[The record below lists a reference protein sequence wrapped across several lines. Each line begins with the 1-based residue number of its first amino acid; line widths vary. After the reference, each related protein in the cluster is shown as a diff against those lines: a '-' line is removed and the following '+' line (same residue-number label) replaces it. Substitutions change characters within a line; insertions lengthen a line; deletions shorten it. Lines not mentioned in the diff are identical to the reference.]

1 MGADRGHQRRDM
13 DEIARPA
20 GDLDVVD
27 VRLVADDQ
35 FERGV
40 DLMAGGGVVAL
51 DQHGAR
57 ALLDHDQRAGE
68 HRGRLVAGR
77 GKHQMDR
84 PLDGRALGDVNDG
97 AVAHQRGVERDHALA
112 LGRHDLAEIG
122 IDQRIAG
129 RQRLRHRADGQ
140 AGRQIGE
147 VGQVPART
155 CRRRTR
161 CAAHPCRRS
170 ACRHPWRAPWRR
182 RPARRRAASPRAISA
197 RRSVYFHSSTRRCGR
212 PSASKRAAAASRSA
226 TTLRS
231 PGSLAFAAVIGLGQ
245 RLLGV
250 GLHAAEFGVHDAS
263 AASPW
268 NCA

>member
-1 MGADRGHQRRDM
+1 MLKAKSLKRASRADRSHQRRDV
-13 DEIARPA
+13 DEIARAA
-20 GDLDVVD
+20 GDLDVIDMGV
-27 VRLVADDQ
+27 VADHEL
-35 FERGV
+35 ERGV
-40 DLMAGGGVVAL
+40 DLMAGDGVVAL

-68 HRGRLVAGR
+68 HRGRLCRRSRRTPDGSAARRVA
-77 GKHQMDR
+77 
-84 PLDGRALGDVNDG
+84 PLATWMTAPSRIS
-97 AVAHQRGVERDHALA
+97 AVLSATTPSP

-122 IDQRIAG
+122 GDQRIAR

-147 VGQVPART
+147 VGQLRHEA

-182 RPARRRAASPRAISA
+182 RPARRRAASPRASARADRCISTPRSAGAAGRA
-197 RRSVYFHSSTRRCGR
+197 RRSARN
-212 PSASKRAAAASRSA
+212 AASRSA

-231 PGSLAFAAVIGLGQ
+231 PGSLAFAA
-245 RLLGV
+245 
-250 GLHAAEFGVHDAS
+250 A
-263 AASPW
+263 
-268 NCA
+268 